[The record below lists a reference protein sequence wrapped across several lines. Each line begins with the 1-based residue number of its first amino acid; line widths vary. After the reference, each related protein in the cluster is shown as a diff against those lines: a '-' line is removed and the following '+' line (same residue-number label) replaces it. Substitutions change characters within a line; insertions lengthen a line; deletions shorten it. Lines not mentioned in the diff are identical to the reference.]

1 MAKVWLV
8 EEHYDNGEAYE
19 DNVYSISVVAVAATE
34 EKAKEWI
41 ASQEVDGDFI
51 EGNPYIDKEDEVWIW
66 EDVIRSFYAAPRYKG
81 CEYAMLF
88 YKIRE
93 MEVTE

>member
-1 MAKVWLV
+1 MAKVYLV

-34 EKAKEWI
+34 EKAKAWI
-41 ASQEVDGDFI
+41 ASQEIDGDWT
-51 EGNPYIDKEDEVWIW
+51 EGNPYKDKEDEACIW
-66 EDVIRSFYAAPRYKG
+66 KDVVRSFYVAPRYKG
-81 CEYAMLF
+81 DEYAMLF
-88 YKIRE
+88 YRIRE